1 MKNSKTLV
9 KTLAIALLAGAGL
22 SGCIAVPVYD
32 APRAYGPVAPAIVV
46 GPVFRPY
53 YGGGGYRGGYG
64 GGYGYGGPH
73 GHYW

>member
-1 MKNSKTLV
+1 MKNSKTML

-32 APRAYGPVAPAIVV
+32 TPRAYGPVVAPAIVV

-53 YGGGGYRGGYG
+53 YGGRGY
-64 GGYGYGGPH
+64 H
-73 GHYW
+73 GRSHGRW

>member
-1 MKNSKTLV
+1 MKNSKTIM

-32 APRAYGPVAPAIVV
+32 TPRAYGPVIAPAIVV

-53 YGGGGYRGGYG
+53 YGGGYRGGYQG
-64 GGYGYGGPH
+64 RSH
-73 GHYW
+73 GRW

>member
-1 MKNSKTLV
+1 MKNSKTMV

-32 APRAYGPVAPAIVV
+32 TPRAYGPVVAPAIVV

-53 YGGGGYRGGYG
+53 YGGGYRDRGRN
-64 GGYGYGGPH
+64 YGGPR